1 MTKPEFIKSKIYNAG
16 TQDIVSLLR
25 AIAIWKF
32 KDNKIVFTNG
42 CFDILH
48 KGHVTYLA
56 QAADLGDILIVGLNS
71 DASVKKLKK
80 GDNRPIQDQDSRAL
94 ILASLH
100 YVSSVILFDEDT
112 PAELIGKIKPDILVK
127 GGDWKPEQ
135 IAGYNSVKANGGEVK
150 VIDYLPGFSTTAIE
164 QKIKNSG
171 N

>member
-1 MTKPEFIKSKIYNAG
+1 MTKPEFIQSKIYKWE
-16 TQDIVSLLR
+16 DLSR

-48 KGHVTYLA
+48 KGHVSYLS
-56 QAADLGDILIVGLNS
+56 QAADLGDILVVGLNS
-71 DASVKKLKK
+71 DESVKKLNK
-80 GDNRPIQDQDSRAL
+80 GVNRPIQDQDSRAL

-100 YVSSVILFDEDT
+100 HVNAVIIFDEDT
-112 PAELIGKIKPDILVK
+112 PADLISKVQPDVLVK

-135 IAGYNSVKANGGEVK
+135 IIGYDSVKARGGEV
-150 VIDYLPGFSTTAIE
+150 VSIEFVPGYSTTAIE
-164 QKIKNSG
+164 QKIKESG

>member
-1 MTKPEFIKSKIYNAG
+1 MTKPEFIQSKIYKWE
-16 TQDIVSLLR
+16 DLSR

-48 KGHVTYLA
+48 KGHVSYLS
-56 QAADLGDILIVGLNS
+56 QAADLGDILVVGLNS
-71 DASVKKLKK
+71 DESVKKLNK
-80 GDNRPIQDQDSRAL
+80 GVNRPIQDQDSRAL

-100 YVSSVILFDEDT
+100 HVNAVIIFDEDA
-112 PAELIGKIKPDILVK
+112 PADLISKVQPDVLVK

-135 IAGYNSVKANGGEVK
+135 IIGYDSVKARGGEV
-150 VIDYLPGFSTTAIE
+150 VSIEFVPGYSTTAIE
-164 QKIKNSG
+164 QKIKESG

>member
-1 MTKPEFIKSKIYNAG
+1 MTKPEFIQSKIYNAG
-16 TQDIVSLLR
+16 TPDIASLLR
-25 AIAIWKF
+25 TIAIWKF

-100 YVSSVILFDEDT
+100 YISAVVLFDEDT
-112 PAELIGKIKPDILVK
+112 PAELIKQVKPDVLVK

-135 IAGYNSVKANGGEVK
+135 IAGYDTVKANGGEVV
-150 VIDYLPGFSTTAIE
+150 VIDYLPGYSTTAIE
-164 QKIKNSG
+164 QKIRNSPL
-171 N
+171 